1 VDDLATLVA
10 VLPVLLL
17 SVVLHEWAHAR
28 VAVAQG
34 DPTPRAAGRLTLNP
48 LPHLDLWGSLV
59 VPVALWLAPGSFLF
73 GWAKPVPVNPANYA
87 NERRGDILVSLAGVA
102 ANFALA
108 AACVAVW
115 AAAARLEPAA
125 GALSAGLRTMARFGV
140 LFNLILAVFN
150 LLPVPP
156 LDGSHVLYRLLP
168 SGVGE
173 RYRELGRYSF
183 VLLLAVFLF
192 PGLLDVVFGPVLAL
206 FEWAMELARALA

>member
-1 VDDLATLVA
+1 
-10 VLPVLLL
+10 
-17 SVVLHEWAHAR
+17 
-28 VAVAQG
+28 
-34 DPTPRAAGRLTLNP
+34 
-48 LPHLDLWGSLV
+48 V

-87 NERRGDILVSLAGVA
+87 NERRGDVLVSLAGVA
-102 ANFALA
+102 ANVALA
-108 AACVAVW
+108 AACVVVW

-125 GALSAGLRTMARFGV
+125 GALSAGLRRMARFGI

-168 SGVGE
+168 AGLAE

-192 PGLLDVVFGPVLAL
+192 PGLLDAVFGPVLAL
-206 FEWAMELARALA
+206 FGWTMELARALA